1 MRMLASVKP
10 ERFLE
15 AGNPTGLTG
24 LLTHPA
30 PRSTLIYLY
39 NATLEKLKA
48 IPEHSVYRQST
59 EALTKHRFNI
69 VDSIKPPGYDEWTT
83 RAEEKFKKY
92 RNELSDQSKGPHRL
106 ETTGESVYVITENPE
121 EQDERLIDWDG
132 EKPNSGRSDLRAGTA
147 NQRFQQQGNT
157 SNRDEIDWE
166 PEPPLEVS
174 QIVEIENRIG
184 GGLIEEVI
192 QVAEGELKLADTMVE
207 SKVWE
212 ELEERAPQGQWE
224 YFSRD
229 QHTPGTQ
236 EPSNK

>member
-174 QIVEIENRIG
+174 QYV
-184 GGLIEEVI
+184 
-192 QVAEGELKLADTMVE
+192 VAPTK
-207 SKVWE
+207 
-212 ELEERAPQGQWE
+212 ERAPRPRVQVDRKANPQSELW
-224 YFSRD
+224 
-229 QHTPGTQ
+229 
-236 EPSNK
+236 K